1 MVGGQTSKGH
11 VFFPGDHLLEGI
23 LEWPAA
29 PADGAADQRQESTAP
44 LDSTVAAG
52 GPGEERGSEP
62 LVPLGGVVVAHP
74 HPLHGGTMAQPVVYR
89 VAKAAVRS
97 GLASLRFNF
106 RGVGRSRGSYSGF
119 EEYRDIE
126 AAASFLRGQLASA
139 AGEAVPGPET
149 PAVAL
154 AGYSFGSIQVARA
167 AAGDVPVKALV
178 LIAFLP
184 DWPELPP
191 DTYSKLERFRGPVL
205 AIAGEHDDLGRPTD
219 VERTLKRLGLD
230 YTLKVI
236 QGTGHF
242 FEGQQGEIGRLAAE
256 FLSKKL
262 TLERYA
268 RD

>member
-1 MVGGQTSKGH
+1 MAGGMAGGQTSKGH

-29 PADGAADQRQESTAP
+29 PDAGADGEFLESTAA
-44 LDSTVAAG
+44 VG
-52 GPGEERGSEP
+52 GPGGHEEDHP
-62 LVPLGGVVVAHP
+62 PVPLGGVVVAHP

-89 VAKAAVRS
+89 VAKAATQS

-119 EEYRDIE
+119 EEHRDVE
-126 AAASFLRGQLASA
+126 AAAAFLRGRLASA

-149 PAVAL
+149 RPLAL

-191 DTYSKLERFRGPVL
+191 DTYSRLETFSGPVL
-205 AIAGEHDDLGRPTD
+205 AIAGEHDDLGRPLE

-230 YTLKVI
+230 YTLVVI
-236 QGTGHF
+236 EGTGHF
-242 FEGQQGEIGRLAAE
+242 FEGRQSEVGRRAAE

-262 TLERYA
+262 ALERYA